1 MTKKFSVMVMG
12 VTMIFDRTAENAAIK
27 AGAQAQ
33 ISAFIRES
41 RRDIKTIKIT

>member
-12 VTMIFDRTAENAAIK
+12 VTMIFDRTAENAVIK

-33 ISAFIRES
+33 ISSFIRES
-41 RRDIKTIKIT
+41 SREINRIKIT